1 MDVVDSLKYLLLGT
15 GSLALLGFA
24 LYTVWS
30 NHRSLRDA
38 TDSRGIVATELAKA
52 TIDHRQAHDS
62 HESVIPAWKPPF
74 QLSEYVQRHEPQGE
88 ELHIYSKIA
97 LLGPTTANVT
107 VHKNGSL
114 ILLQIC
120 VGDVYVRAGGELF
133 IMATVVG
140 NVTNDGGTAHV
151 FAQVSGQI
159 NTRSGDTLLHK
170 SALPSNVA

>member
-15 GSLALLGFA
+15 ASFALLGFA
-24 LYTVWS
+24 LYTVWR

-52 TIDHRQAHDS
+52 TIDRQAHGS
-62 HESVIPAWKPPF
+62 PESAIPAWKPPF
-74 QLSEYVQRHEPQGE
+74 QLSEYIQRQEPQE
-88 ELHIYSKIA
+88 AELHIYSKIA

-133 IMATVVG
+133 IMTTVVG
-140 NVTNDGGTAHV
+140 NVTNDGGSVHV
-151 FAQVSGQI
+151 FAQVAGQLETISGE
-159 NTRSGDTLLHK
+159 TLIHK
-170 SALPSNVA
+170 IEH